1 MLPSNLFLLYCKALP
16 VHCQEIVTFN
26 QKYSPRPGLTFT
38 NGTCTIKVSPKKGLF
53 YNFILQTLGR
63 GQTAAPLST
72 HQRGPHFCC
81 KRPCV
86 PAPPTTAEQ
95 QGRTPAG
102 PAGPLSPATRGA
114 PQKGAQSGWN
124 RGAFKRFIPHF
135 LVWDEAFFL
144 LSLRLLQSG
153 KEVFLYDQSGSER
166 QREGI

>member
-38 NGTCTIKVSPKKGLF
+38 NGTCTIKVSRKKGLF

-102 PAGPLSPATRGA
+102 PLSPATRGA
-114 PQKGAQSGWN
+114 PPKGAQSGWN
-124 RGAFKRFIPHF
+124 RGAFDRFIPHF
-135 LVWDEAFFL
+135 LVWDEAFFSFITPL
-144 LSLRLLQSG
+144 IAKRKGGFS
-153 KEVFLYDQSGSER
+153 V
-166 QREGI
+166 

>member
-1 MLPSNLFLLYCKALP
+1 MLPSNLFLLYCKAPP

-38 NGTCTIKVSPKKGLF
+38 DGTCTIKVSRKKGLF

-114 PQKGAQSGWN
+114 PPKGAQSGWN
-124 RGAFKRFIPHF
+124 RGAFNRFIPHF

-144 LSLRLLQSG
+144 FITPLAAKRKGGFS
-153 KEVFLYDQSGSER
+153 V
-166 QREGI
+166 

>member
-26 QKYSPRPGLTFT
+26 QKYSPRSGLTFT
-38 NGTCTIKVSPKKGLF
+38 NGTCTIKVSRKKGLF

-72 HQRGPHFCC
+72 HQRGLHFCC

-114 PQKGAQSGWN
+114 PPKGAQSGWN
-124 RGAFKRFIPHF
+124 RGAFDRFIPHF

>member
-38 NGTCTIKVSPKKGLF
+38 NGTCTIKVSRKKGLF

-114 PQKGAQSGWN
+114 LPKGAQSGWN
-124 RGAFKRFIPHF
+124 RGAFYTLHPAYSCGMERFSFPRSGN
-135 LVWDEAFFL
+135 D
-144 LSLRLLQSG
+144 LQGGFS
-153 KEVFLYDQSGSER
+153 V
-166 QREGI
+166 

>member
-38 NGTCTIKVSPKKGLF
+38 NGTCTIKVSRKKGLF

-63 GQTAAPLST
+63 GQTAAPHHTPREGRIFAASGLVCRRRLPPPSS
-72 HQRGPHFCC
+72 RGEPL
-81 KRPCV
+81 PGL
-86 PAPPTTAEQ
+86 P
-95 QGRTPAG
+95 GRYH
-102 PAGPLSPATRGA
+102 RGA
-114 PQKGAQSGWN
+114 PPKGAQSGWN
-124 RGAFKRFIPHF
+124 RGAFDRFIPHF

>member
-26 QKYSPRPGLTFT
+26 QKSSPRPGLTFT
-38 NGTCTIKVSPKKGLF
+38 NGTCTIKVSRKKGLF

-63 GQTAAPLST
+63 GQTAAPHHTPREGRIFAASGLVCRRRLPPPSS
-72 HQRGPHFCC
+72 RGEPL
-81 KRPCV
+81 PGL
-86 PAPPTTAEQ
+86 P
-95 QGRTPAG
+95 GRYHRRREVRPAG
-102 PAGPLSPATRGA
+102 RAIRVEPWS
-114 PQKGAQSGWN
+114 
-124 RGAFKRFIPHF
+124 F
-135 LVWDEAFFL
+135 LYASSRIFVWDGAFFL